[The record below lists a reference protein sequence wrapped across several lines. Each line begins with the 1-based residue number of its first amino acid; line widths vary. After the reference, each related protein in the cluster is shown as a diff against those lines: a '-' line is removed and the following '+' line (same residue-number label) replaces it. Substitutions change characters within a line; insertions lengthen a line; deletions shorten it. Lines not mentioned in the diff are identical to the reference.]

1 MCRGFQQNERER
13 LKIKAF
19 STRLSASCS
28 KNKPNLP
35 DFLTLHYL
43 PRINGSLMEING
55 SNLRPDSP
63 AFVTLHRVLS
73 SESSRG
79 AVYVSREKVA
89 VCEGVRFEIYAGDV
103 KVLKGIFRKDEGEN
117 WKIDCKLDDFVEGV
131 DDAEVFVSPEGPV
144 AVMSEK
150 VEMVADLLRRRRQQR
165 RRRKCCELEE
175 IPEEREEGGY
185 GSDVCRCCECSG
197 EEEIEGGDCEMEVE
211 MEMEMEGM
219 KGAVDVG
226 IWVVC
231 LGVGTVGY
239 LVSRAFSSKRLR
251 RKRFI

>member
-28 KNKPNLP
+28 KNKPHLP

-43 PRINGSLMEING
+43 PRINGSLLEING

-79 AVYVSREKVA
+79 AVYASKERVA
-89 VCEGVRFEIYAGDV
+89 VCEGVKFEIYVGDV
-103 KVLKGIFRKDEGEN
+103 K
-117 WKIDCKLDDFVEGV
+117 GV
-131 DDAEVFVSPEGPV
+131 DDAEVLVAPEGPA

-150 VEMVADLLRRRRQQR
+150 MEMVGDLQRRRQR
-165 RRRKCCELEE
+165 RRHKCCELEE
-175 IPEEREEGGY
+175 IPEEREEGEL

-197 EEEIEGGDCEMEVE
+197 EEGIEGGDYHDMEVE
-211 MEMEMEGM
+211 MEIEGM
-219 KGAVDVG
+219 KWAVDVG

-231 LGVGTVGY
+231 LGVGY
-239 LVSRAFSSKRLR
+239 LVSRASYSKRLR

>member
-28 KNKPNLP
+28 KNKPHLP

-43 PRINGSLMEING
+43 PRINGSLLEING

-79 AVYVSREKVA
+79 AVYASKERVA
-89 VCEGVRFEIYAGDV
+89 VCEGVKFEIYVGDV
-103 KVLKGIFRKDEGEN
+103 KVLKGIFRKDEVEK

-131 DDAEVFVSPEGPV
+131 DDAEVLVAPEGPA

-150 VEMVADLLRRRRQQR
+150 MEMVGDLQRRRQR
-165 RRRKCCELEE
+165 RRHKCCELEE
-175 IPEEREEGGY
+175 IPEEREEGEL

-197 EEEIEGGDCEMEVE
+197 EEGIEGGDYHDMEVE
-211 MEMEMEGM
+211 MEIEGV
-219 KGAVDVG
+219 KWAVDVG

-231 LGVGTVGY
+231 LGVGY
-239 LVSRAFSSKRLR
+239 LVSRASSSKRLR

>member
-28 KNKPNLP
+28 KNKPHLP

-73 SESSRG
+73 NESSRG
-79 AVYVSREKVA
+79 VVYASRERVA
-89 VCEGVRFEIYAGDV
+89 VCEGVRFEIYVGDV

-117 WKIDCKLDDFVEGV
+117 WKIDCKLDDVVEGV
-131 DDAEVFVSPEGPV
+131 DDAEVFVAPEAP
-144 AVMSEK
+144 AAMMSEK
-150 VEMVADLLRRRRQQR
+150 VEMVADLRRL

-175 IPEEREEGGY
+175 IPEEREEGEY

-197 EEEIEGGDCEMEVE
+197 EEGTDGGDYEMEVE
-211 MEMEMEGM
+211 MEVEMEGVRW
-219 KGAVDVG
+219 AVDVG

-231 LGVGTVGY
+231 LGVGY
-239 LVSRAFSSKRLR
+239 LVSRASSSKRLR
-251 RKRFI
+251 RKRLI

>member
-1 MCRGFQQNERER
+1 MIQNSEKGRAKEKYYLGKNKMCRGFQQNERER

-28 KNKPNLP
+28 KNKPHLP

-73 SESSRG
+73 RESSRG
-79 AVYVSREKVA
+79 AVYASKERVA
-89 VCEGVRFEIYAGDV
+89 VCEGVKFEIYVGDV
-103 KVLKGIFRKDEGEN
+103 KVLKGIFRKDEGEK

-131 DDAEVFVSPEGPV
+131 DDAEVFVAPEGPA

-150 VEMVADLLRRRRQQR
+150 MEMVADLRRRQR
-165 RRRKCCELEE
+165 RRQ
-175 IPEEREEGGY
+175 
-185 GSDVCRCCECSG
+185 S
-197 EEEIEGGDCEMEVE
+197 
-211 MEMEMEGM
+211 
-219 KGAVDVG
+219 
-226 IWVVC
+226 VV
-231 LGVGTVGY
+231 
-239 LVSRAFSSKRLR
+239 S
-251 RKRFI
+251 

>member
-28 KNKPNLP
+28 KNKPHLP

-73 SESSRG
+73 NESSRG
-79 AVYVSREKVA
+79 VVYASRERVA
-89 VCEGVRFEIYAGDV
+89 VCEGVRFEIYVGDV

-117 WKIDCKLDDFVEGV
+117 WKIDCKLDDVVEGV
-131 DDAEVFVSPEGPV
+131 DGAEVFVAPEAP
-144 AVMSEK
+144 AAMMSEK
-150 VEMVADLLRRRRQQR
+150 VAMVGDLRRL

-175 IPEEREEGGY
+175 IPEEREEGEY

-197 EEEIEGGDCEMEVE
+197 EEGKGIDGGDYEMEVE
-211 MEMEMEGM
+211 MEGVRW
-219 KGAVDVG
+219 AVDVG

-231 LGVGTVGY
+231 LGVGY
-239 LVSRAFSSKRLR
+239 LVSRASSSKRSR
-251 RKRFI
+251 RKRLI